1 MLAAERESMSVQ
13 TDSINHSEIIHVK
26 TRAVAC
32 DGGAGP
38 LGHPKV
44 YLRIP
49 GKQIACPYCSRIS
62 ILDGEGADTGH

>member
-1 MLAAERESMSVQ
+1 MDGAQPKTPA
-13 TDSINHSEIIHVK
+13 EIIHVK
-26 TRAVAC
+26 THAVSC

-49 GKQIACPYCSRIS
+49 ETQIMCPYCSRLFVLEPGS
-62 ILDGEGADTGH
+62 VDTGH